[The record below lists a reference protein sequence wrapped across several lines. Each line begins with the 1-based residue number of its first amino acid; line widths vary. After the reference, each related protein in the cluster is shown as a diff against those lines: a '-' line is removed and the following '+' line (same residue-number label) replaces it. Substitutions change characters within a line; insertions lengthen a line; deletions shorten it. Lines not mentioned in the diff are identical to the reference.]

1 MKVSLESSGRNH
13 RYCPIGSIGTMSAA
27 PDPRTRIVTAAARLL
42 AEDGAAA
49 VTTRSVALAAGVQA
63 PAIYRLFGDKDGLLD
78 AVAEH
83 VLAEFVAAKTEHA
96 AAEASSGGDPV
107 EDLRDSWRVQVAF
120 GLANPALFRML
131 YASDRDDESPAVAA
145 GLEVLRARVHRVAAA
160 GRLRVPEEQAVAMIR
175 AAGAGSMLTMLSS
188 GAPEGGAPEGSSPGD
203 GSSLPELMLD
213 TVLAAI
219 VTDPPTWAD
228 DEGAEG
234 TAVPLGALQAVR
246 AAAPALSGLTDPERA
261 LLQEWLGRVTTA
273 S

>member
-1 MKVSLESSGRNH
+1 
-13 RYCPIGSIGTMSAA
+13 MSPA

-42 AEDGAAA
+42 AEDGVAA

-96 AAEASSGGDPV
+96 AAEVGGGGDPV
-107 EDLRDSWRVQVAF
+107 ADLRDSWRVQVAF
-120 GLANPALFRML
+120 GLANPALFRLL
-131 YASDRDDESPAVAA
+131 YASDRDDDSPAVAA

-175 AAGAGSMLTMLSS
+175 AAGAGSMLTMLAGGHGGGHAS
-188 GAPEGGAPEGSSPGD
+188 GHGEDVGVGGD
-203 GSSLPELMLD
+203 GAGPSLPELMLD

-219 VTDPPTWAD
+219 VTDPPVWAGGD
-228 DEGAEG
+228 PDEGASM
-234 TAVPLGALQAVR
+234 TLAALQAVR
-246 AAAPALSGLTDPERA
+246 AAAPALPGLTDPERA
-261 LLQEWLGRVTTA
+261 LLQEWLGRATTA

>member
-1 MKVSLESSGRNH
+1 
-13 RYCPIGSIGTMSAA
+13 MSVA

-42 AEDGAAA
+42 AEDGPAA

-83 VLAEFVAAKTEHA
+83 VLAEFVATKTEHA

-131 YASDRDDESPAVAA
+131 YASDRDDDSPVVAA

-175 AAGAGSMLTMLSS
+175 AAGAGSMLTVLSS
-188 GAPEGGAPEGSSPGD
+188 GAPQGGSPDGAPQGGSPRD
-203 GSSLPELMLD
+203 GASLPELMLD

-228 DEGAEG
+228 DEGADG

-246 AAAPALSGLTDPERA
+246 AAAPALPGLTDPERA

>member
-1 MKVSLESSGRNH
+1 
-13 RYCPIGSIGTMSAA
+13 MSPA

-42 AEDGAAA
+42 AEDGVAA

-96 AAEASSGGDPV
+96 AAEIGGGGDPV
-107 EDLRDSWRVQVAF
+107 ADLRDSWRVQVAF
-120 GLANPALFRML
+120 GLANPALFRLL
-131 YASDRDDESPAVAA
+131 YASDRDDDSPAVAA

-175 AAGAGSMLTMLSS
+175 AAGAGSMLTMLAGGH
-188 GAPEGGAPEGSSPGD
+188 GAGP
-203 GSSLPELMLD
+203 SLPELMLD

-219 VTDPPTWAD
+219 VTDPPAWAGGD
-228 DEGAEG
+228 PDEGASM
-234 TAVPLGALQAVR
+234 TLAALQAVR
-246 AAAPALSGLTDPERA
+246 AAAPALPGLTDPERA
-261 LLQEWLGRVTTA
+261 LLQEWLGRATTA

>member
-1 MKVSLESSGRNH
+1 
-13 RYCPIGSIGTMSAA
+13 MSAA

-42 AEDGAAA
+42 AEDGPAA

-96 AAEASSGGDPV
+96 AAEADGDGDPV

-160 GRLRVPEEQAVAMIR
+160 GRLRVPEEQAVAMVR
-175 AAGAGSMLTMLSS
+175 AAGAGSMLTVLSS
-188 GAPEGGAPEGSSPGD
+188 GAPQGGSPDGAPQGGSPRD
-203 GSSLPELMLD
+203 GASLPELMLD

-219 VTDPPTWAD
+219 VTDPPSWAD
-228 DEGAEG
+228 DEGADG
-234 TAVPLGALQAVR
+234 TAVPLGAVQAVR
-246 AAAPALSGLTDPERA
+246 AAAPALPGLTDPERA

>member
-1 MKVSLESSGRNH
+1 
-13 RYCPIGSIGTMSAA
+13 MSAA

-42 AEDGAAA
+42 AEDGPAA

-160 GRLRVPEEQAVAMIR
+160 GRLRVPEEQAVAMVR

-188 GAPEGGAPEGSSPGD
+188 GAPEGGSPGD

-228 DEGAEG
+228 DEGADG

-246 AAAPALSGLTDPERA
+246 AAAPALCGLTDPERA

>member
-1 MKVSLESSGRNH
+1 
-13 RYCPIGSIGTMSAA
+13 MSAA

-188 GAPEGGAPEGSSPGD
+188 GAPEGSSPGD

-234 TAVPLGALQAVR
+234 TAVPLGAVQAVR
-246 AAAPALSGLTDPERA
+246 AAAPALPGLTDPERA

>member
-1 MKVSLESSGRNH
+1 
-13 RYCPIGSIGTMSAA
+13 MSAA

-96 AAEASSGGDPV
+96 AAEADGDGDPV

-120 GLANPALFRML
+120 GLANPALFRLL
-131 YASDRDDESPAVAA
+131 YASDRDDDSPAVAA

-188 GAPEGGAPEGSSPGD
+188 GAPEGSSPGD

-234 TAVPLGALQAVR
+234 TAVPLGAVQAVR

>member
-1 MKVSLESSGRNH
+1 
-13 RYCPIGSIGTMSAA
+13 MSAA

-42 AEDGAAA
+42 AEDGPAA

-83 VLAEFVAAKTEHA
+83 VLSEFVATKTEHA
-96 AAEASSGGDPV
+96 AAEASGGGDPV

-131 YASDRDDESPAVAA
+131 SVSDRDDDSPAVAA
-145 GLEVLRARVHRVAAA
+145 GLEVLRARVHRIAAS

-188 GAPEGGAPEGSSPGD
+188 GAPEGGSPGD
-203 GSSLPELMLD
+203 GPALPELMLD

-228 DEGAEG
+228 DEGADG
-234 TAVPLGALQAVR
+234 GPVPLGALQAVR
-246 AAAPALSGLTDPERA
+246 ATAPALPGLTDPERA

>member
-1 MKVSLESSGRNH
+1 
-13 RYCPIGSIGTMSAA
+13 MSAA

-120 GLANPALFRML
+120 GLANPALFRLL
-131 YASDRDDESPAVAA
+131 YASDRDDDSPAVAA

-188 GAPEGGAPEGSSPGD
+188 GAPEGGSPGA

-228 DEGAEG
+228 DEGADG

-246 AAAPALSGLTDPERA
+246 AAAPALPGLTDPERA

>member
-1 MKVSLESSGRNH
+1 
-13 RYCPIGSIGTMSAA
+13 MSAA

-96 AAEASSGGDPV
+96 AAEADGDGDPV

-120 GLANPALFRML
+120 GLANPALFRLL
-131 YASDRDDESPAVAA
+131 YASDRDDDSPAVAA

-188 GAPEGGAPEGSSPGD
+188 GAPEGGAPQGGSPGD

-228 DEGAEG
+228 DEGADG
-234 TAVPLGALQAVR
+234 TAVPLGAVQAVR

>member
-1 MKVSLESSGRNH
+1 
-13 RYCPIGSIGTMSAA
+13 MSAA

-175 AAGAGSMLTMLSS
+175 AAGAGSMLTMLSG
-188 GAPEGGAPEGSSPGD
+188 GAPEGGSPGD

-228 DEGAEG
+228 DEGADG

>member
-1 MKVSLESSGRNH
+1 
-13 RYCPIGSIGTMSAA
+13 MSPA

-83 VLAEFVAAKTEHA
+83 VLADFVAAKTEHA
-96 AAEASSGGDPV
+96 AAEAGDGGDPV
-107 EDLRDSWRVQVAF
+107 ADLRDSWRVQVAF
-120 GLANPALFRML
+120 GLANPALFRLL
-131 YASDRDDESPAVAA
+131 YASDRDDDSPAVAA

-175 AAGAGSMLTMLSS
+175 AAGAGSMLTMLAG
-188 GAPEGGAPEGSSPGD
+188 GAPEGGSPGD
-203 GSSLPELMLD
+203 GSLPELMLD

-219 VTDPPTWAD
+219 VTDPPTWAGGED
-228 DEGAEG
+228 ADGG
-234 TAVPLGALQAVR
+234 SVPLGALQAVR
-246 AAAPALSGLTDPERA
+246 AAAPALPGLTGPERA
-261 LLQEWLGRVTTA
+261 LLQEWLGRATTA